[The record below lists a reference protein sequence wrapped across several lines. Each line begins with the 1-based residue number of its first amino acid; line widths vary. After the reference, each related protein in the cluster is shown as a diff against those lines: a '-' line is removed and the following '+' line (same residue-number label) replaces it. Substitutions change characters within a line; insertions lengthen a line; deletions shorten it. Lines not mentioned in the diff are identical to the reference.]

1 MRLMGS
7 WSSSSCIN
15 NLLKGVVQPS
25 VNPSSG
31 VLYTATLTPMCR
43 LKGDACSLV
52 SVLAGAA
59 SLAPTA
65 SVVAAVVEMAAAVAP
80 VRLAAAAVAVAVGLL
95 LLLGL
100 VAVLAAVDVV
110 LLVVVVVVVACK
122 AAVVA
127 AVRPRWSAKLV
138 LLNVQDSLQTCSV
151 LSGVLHS
158 MHHSRQTGQAINKW
172 VRVGGA

>member
-59 SLAPTA
+59 SGAPMA

-110 LLVVVVVVVACK
+110 LLVVVVVACM

-138 LLNVQDSLQTCSV
+138 LLNVQDSLQTCCV

-158 MHHSRQTGQAINKW
+158 MHHSRQTGQANNKW